1 MPPAREI
8 ASTSEPAIAKHIS
21 ATARRLFDP
30 ASANPSE
37 QSQYLRIFT
46 STVFVRDHD
55 RSLPFFVDQLGFTVV
70 VDARL
75 EFGNRWVAVAPPD
88 GSAVLALVAPKRGS
102 ESYKLIGRP
111 TQIAFIAEDINAT
124 FELWRD
130 RGVQFR
136 SLPQRTLFGGT
147 SATFADI
154 DGNTFQ
160 LLATDALSREIEAQR
175 QALNERLETERRA
188 AQELEIAKQVQAKL
202 FPQTLPM
209 LKTLDYA
216 GICIQARH
224 VGGDYYDFLD
234 LGRDRLALVIGD
246 IAGKGIAAALLMAN
260 LQANLRSQ
268 VAIALKAPKRFLA
281 SVNRML
287 FENTTPSAYATLF
300 FAEYDDRTR
309 KLRYANCGHLCA
321 LILHPDGKIERLDST
336 CSVMGL
342 FHDWECAIG
351 KCQLAPGDILALY
364 TDGVTESF
372 DENEEEFGEERL
384 IEALR
389 RHKKLPAHE
398 LVKAIV
404 NEVQTFTCPERGQ
417 YDDITVIVA
426 KSTADE

>member
-1 MPPAREI
+1 MPTAPKEI
-8 ASTSEPAIAKHIS
+8 AWTSEPPTPEHIS

-202 FPQTLPM
+202 FPQTLPV

-216 GICIQARH
+216 GICI
-224 VGGDYYDFLD
+224 
-234 LGRDRLALVIGD
+234 
-246 IAGKGIAAALLMAN
+246 
-260 LQANLRSQ
+260 
-268 VAIALKAPKRFLA
+268 
-281 SVNRML
+281 
-287 FENTTPSAYATLF
+287 
-300 FAEYDDRTR
+300 
-309 KLRYANCGHLCA
+309 
-321 LILHPDGKIERLDST
+321 
-336 CSVMGL
+336 
-342 FHDWECAIG
+342 
-351 KCQLAPGDILALY
+351 
-364 TDGVTESF
+364 
-372 DENEEEFGEERL
+372 
-384 IEALR
+384 
-389 RHKKLPAHE
+389 
-398 LVKAIV
+398 
-404 NEVQTFTCPERGQ
+404 
-417 YDDITVIVA
+417 
-426 KSTADE
+426 